1 MYVVLTTLRPDS
13 GIAIGNVQA
22 VAEAETIRL
31 LNGPTAR
38 GALVAAYVR
47 LADALV
53 HVEVETTTVLVGDGV
68 VRHRVRTWLHQQLI
82 SQYELGIP
90 PRRG

>member
-13 GIAIGNVQA
+13 GIVVGSVQA
-22 VAEAETIRL
+22 VAEAEMVGLFNSR
-31 LNGPTAR
+31 TAR

-53 HVEVETTTVLVGDGV
+53 PVDVESTTSLAGDGV
-68 VRHRVRTWLHQQLI
+68 VRCRVRTWLHQQLI
-82 SQYELGIP
+82 SQSEVQIP